1 MMHADVAPDPK
12 FRTQHDDTGRSGL
25 GRLAALGVG
34 AALTLAAVVGIV
46 ALYSGQFSD
55 IDWQILGTVGA
66 VALFNLTA
74 LEGAYALRRDGDV
87 AAPIGGLTMIVSAI
101 ALAIVLYVIWGP
113 TDFEGDNDTVFRFA
127 YGGLAW
133 SICLGHVSL
142 LMGRRRATDGNGV
155 KAFLAAAIGL
165 STGVAT
171 MLTVVLASPVADPGE
186 GFWKTLA
193 ATAILAVL
201 ATILL
206 PIGRIVQRQINGGER

>member
-1 MMHADVAPDPK
+1 MMHAEIAPDRK
-12 FRTQHDDTGRSGL
+12 FQSEESGGSSL

-66 VALFNLTA
+66 LALFNLTA
-74 LEGAYALRRDGDV
+74 LEGAYALRRDEDV
-87 AAPIGGLTMIVSAI
+87 AAPIGGLTMIVSTV
-101 ALAIVLYVIWGP
+101 ALALVLYMIWGP
-113 TDFEGDNDTVFRFA
+113 TDFEGDNDLIFRFA
-127 YGGLAW
+127 YGGMAW
-133 SICLGHVSL
+133 SVCLGHVSL
-142 LMGRRRATDGNGV
+142 LLGRRRATDGTGV

-165 STGVAT
+165 TTGVAM
-171 MLTVVLASPVADPGE
+171 MLTIILATPDTDPGE

-201 ATILL
+201 ATVLL
-206 PIGRIVQRQINGGER
+206 PIGRMVQRTAQNGQPR